1 MPHLTIHYPFLLF
14 SSIEGRKHPPSASAH
29 RHDTSQAA
37 ASKVSSSMIM
47 MIVTWQKEEE
57 ARESQE
63 CIVFDKVNGLRVA
76 LCFGGCRVLGCIIVV
91 VFMVCE

>member
-1 MPHLTIHYPFLLF
+1 
-14 SSIEGRKHPPSASAH
+14 
-29 RHDTSQAA
+29 
-37 ASKVSSSMIM
+37 MIM

-63 CIVFDKVNGLRVA
+63 CNVFDKVNGLRVA

-91 VFMVCE
+91 VFMVCEYGSRLTSAYISPLFTSEVFTRQLLVSRNLHAMGNHLSISS

>member
-1 MPHLTIHYPFLLF
+1 
-14 SSIEGRKHPPSASAH
+14 
-29 RHDTSQAA
+29 
-37 ASKVSSSMIM
+37 M

-63 CIVFDKVNGLRVA
+63 CYVFDKVNGLRVA

-91 VFMVCE
+91 VFMVCEYGSRLTCAYISPLFTSEAGNITPQFPSASAQQHDTSSSY